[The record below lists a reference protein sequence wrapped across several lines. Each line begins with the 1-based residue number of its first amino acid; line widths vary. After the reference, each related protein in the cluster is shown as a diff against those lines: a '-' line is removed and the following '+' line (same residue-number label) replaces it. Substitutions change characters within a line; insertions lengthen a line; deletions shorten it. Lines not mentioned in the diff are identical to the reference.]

1 MTPHTGINPIY
12 ECLENGTYV
21 LKGNLS
27 EVPTCVPKTSCKL
40 PEFPSDIAAKWGYTH
55 NNTDK
60 GIHLSIYSF
69 ALLLFVEG

>member
-21 LKGNLS
+21 LKGNRS

-40 PEFPSDIAAKWGYTH
+40 PEFPNDIAEIWGYTH
-55 NNTDK
+55 NNTEK
-60 GIHLSIYSF
+60 GILIF
-69 ALLLFVEG
+69 TLLFPTTLIINA